1 MPTFPRQVGR
11 RTVRPCLEVQQQS
24 VRAHVPCWP
33 VEPRRRPARVR
44 CWLENTMNN
53 LPSGNQTYP
62 LEINHGKLGNPLGIF
77 KLVNGKTSMNGASP
91 LPCLTTRFQCKLFR
105 EPAYPRCLVQDCE
118 FQIIT
123 PTELHEHTH
132 TLTRPTLPHFCQLC
146 TPCLGHFNRPISC
159 HPIINSPIGFSATL
173 EGKSMASAFTPA
185 ATLGATLPAA
195 FALRS
200 SRRGSLAGRWASA
213 GPPDKGRDLWKGYK
227 WGCTLWQAKL
237 TMENL
242 QFLSIFLHCYCYPCY
257 SLSLYYM
264 NYYCRSVFW
273 L

>member
-1 MPTFPRQVGR
+1 MFDYQVSMQTVPRACLSPMSCSRLRVPNHYTY
-11 RTVRPCLEVQQQS
+11 RT
-24 VRAHVPCWP
+24 AW
-33 VEPRRRPARVR
+33 
-44 CWLENTMNN
+44 
-53 LPSGNQTYP
+53 
-62 LEINHGKLGNPLGIF
+62 
-77 KLVNGKTSMNGASP
+77 
-91 LPCLTTRFQCKLFR
+91 
-105 EPAYPRCLVQDCE
+105 
-118 FQIIT
+118 
-123 PTELHEHTH
+123 TH

>member
-1 MPTFPRQVGR
+1 MGKHLWMGLLH
-11 RTVRPCLEVQQQS
+11 C
-24 VRAHVPCWP
+24 HV
-33 VEPRRRPARVR
+33 
-44 CWLENTMNN
+44 WLPGFNANCSESLLIPDTASSKSLHLQNCMN
-53 LPSGNQTYP
+53 
-62 LEINHGKLGNPLGIF
+62 
-77 KLVNGKTSMNGASP
+77 
-91 LPCLTTRFQCKLFR
+91 
-105 EPAYPRCLVQDCE
+105 
-118 FQIIT
+118 
-123 PTELHEHTH
+123 TH

-227 WGCTLWQAKL
+227 WGCTLW
-237 TMENL
+237 
-242 QFLSIFLHCYCYPCY
+242 
-257 SLSLYYM
+257 
-264 NYYCRSVFW
+264 
-273 L
+273 